1 MASSRHLFGD
11 HFKISLR
18 SHFVKGTVGSVL
30 REVTAPNSHVE
41 LFLYIDTGH
50 LAGYFSKKVF
60 LKNSVL
66 TA

>member
-1 MASSRHLFGD
+1 MGGL
-11 HFKISLR
+11 
-18 SHFVKGTVGSVL
+18 KGTVGSVL
-30 REVTAPNSHVE
+30 REVTAPTSYYKM
-41 LFLYIDTGH
+41 FLYIDTGH

>member
-1 MASSRHLFGD
+1 MRHLFD
-11 HFKISLR
+11 WKILNSEGKGTK
-18 SHFVKGTVGSVL
+18 FFKGTVGSVL
-30 REVTAPNSHVE
+30 REVTAPKSHSE

-60 LKNSVL
+60 FKNSVL

>member
-1 MASSRHLFGD
+1 MSNMEDMLK
-11 HFKISLR
+11 FKIEYLL
-18 SHFVKGTVGSVL
+18 KGTVGSVL
-30 REVTAPNSHVE
+30 REVTAPNSHFE